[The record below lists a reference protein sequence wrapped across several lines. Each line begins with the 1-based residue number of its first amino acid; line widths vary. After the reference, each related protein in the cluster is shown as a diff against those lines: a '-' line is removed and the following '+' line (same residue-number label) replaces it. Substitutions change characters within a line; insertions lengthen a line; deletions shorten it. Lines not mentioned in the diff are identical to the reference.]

1 MRDSFSNAYIVLTG
15 AFLLILGGLFFF
27 LFPDPWPL
35 VKGLAFGGLISMLM
49 FKLLY
54 LTIVRSVEMESARA
68 QAYASLSYLIRYLI
82 YGVTIFIAAKA
93 DYLNLWTCLVGIFSV
108 KWVIW
113 LKNLYDIF
121 RDKRKEDDLG

>member
-1 MRDSFSNAYIVLTG
+1 
-15 AFLLILGGLFFF
+15 
-27 LFPDPWPL
+27 
-35 VKGLAFGGLISMLM
+35 MLM